1 MPAAQGEHDVR
12 ATVRQCLGCRLAILR
27 RQHIACVSCW
37 YRLPLDVREL
47 RGLDQAKAAVEW
59 FRANPEEGQS

>member
-1 MPAAQGEHDVR
+1 VKPTA
-12 ATVRQCLGCRLAILR
+12 RQCLGCRVLLIR
-27 RQHIACVSCW
+27 RHHVACVSCW

-47 RGLDQAKAAVEW
+47 RGLDQARAAAEW